1 MQEGVFYFKFNQTFL
16 VSVDQAA
23 VPHHD
28 AELLE
33 HLHIYLAQSQG
44 QQHIFDLID
53 SYRGL
58 DNPIRSNFAFESIA
72 PRPTGTPEGLKTTS
86 SNFSLPFLV
95 CQCFREFC
103 VFLCRL
109 RLRDAGLN
117 KKVSVFTARGQPR
130 RAFIDLFFFFFS
142 VKNEPIYK

>member
-33 HLHIYLAQSQG
+33 HLHIYPAQSQG
-44 QQHIFDLID
+44 QQCRFDLIG
-53 SYRGL
+53 SYRGP

-86 SNFSLPFLV
+86 SNFSLSF
-95 CQCFREFC
+95 F
-103 VFLCRL
+103 
-109 RLRDAGLN
+109 G
-117 KKVSVFTARGQPR
+117 VSVFSRVLCVFVQAETERC
-130 RAFIDLFFFFFS
+130 RA
-142 VKNEPIYK
+142 E